1 MPITKDIPPPTHAP
15 TTQLSEKPTDCLQ
28 LDLAPNS
35 KHAAEK
41 VFARL
46 GISPSE
52 AVRMFYAYVEMYE
65 ELPFAFHTPNEAT
78 LAAINEDT
86 SHAPRYHLESATDFL
101 KSWIPE

>member
-1 MPITKDIPPPTHAP
+1 MPVTKDIP
-15 TTQLSEKPTDCLQ
+15 TQLPEKPTDCLQ

-65 ELPFAFHTPNEAT
+65 ELPFTFYTPNEAT

-86 SHAPRYHLESATDFL
+86 SHATRYHLESATGFL